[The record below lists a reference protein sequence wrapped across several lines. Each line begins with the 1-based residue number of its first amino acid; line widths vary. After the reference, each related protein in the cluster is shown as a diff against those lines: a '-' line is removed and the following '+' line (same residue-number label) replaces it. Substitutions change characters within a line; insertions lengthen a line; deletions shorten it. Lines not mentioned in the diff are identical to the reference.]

1 MDTEKCLD
9 SMNKEERLDFFYRCL
24 QLMEKRR
31 QVEKDITTNNHHIQ
45 MINEF
50 NTKINLYDK
59 INFYITN
66 IKSIKQE
73 STFYI
78 ILSLLCFLGT
88 LRLLDVSFIHL
99 PIIHEIV
106 DLILSIAL
114 IPMSLMTMMTYL
126 PSAINPI
133 DFCINLYHQDGGLAI
148 LKILASYVCGL
159 LILFIICGGIY
170 CVYLSLKPDGDNGQD
185 ILEAIEKKNESLLNE
200 LRDIKK
206 LLIHYEKSYT
216 QQYDQERLLFNEL
229 GMRLLIEVEN
239 TNLYNYEE
247 VLRQAYEHYKIMI
260 ETKRK

>member
-24 QLMEKRR
+24 QVMEKRK
-31 QVEKDITTNNHHIQ
+31 QVEKTITKNNQHVQ

-50 NTKINLYDK
+50 NTKLNIYDK
-59 INFYITN
+59 INFYTTN

-73 STFYI
+73 PKFYI
-78 ILSLLCFLGT
+78 ILSLICLLGT
-88 LRLLDVSFIHL
+88 FRLLDVSFIHL
-99 PIIHEIV
+99 PIIHDIV

-114 IPMSLMTMMTYL
+114 IPMSLIIMMIDL
-126 PSAINPI
+126 SSVIRPI
-133 DFCINLYHQDGGLAI
+133 DFCINLYQRDGALAI

-159 LILFIICGGIY
+159 LILFIICGVIY
-170 CVYLSLKPDGDNGQD
+170 CVYLTLQPEGDNGQD
-185 ILEAIEKKNESLLNE
+185 ILEAIEKKNKSLLNE
-200 LRDIKK
+200 LRDIRQ
-206 LLIHYEKSYT
+206 LLIHYEKTYT
-216 QQYDQERLLFNEL
+216 KQYDQERLLFNEQ

-247 VLRQAYEHYKIMI
+247 VLRQAYEQYKIMI